1 QVACLEMDLSKIT
14 EIKNKK
20 KVGS

>member
-1 QVACLEMDLSKIT
+1 VCLEMDLSKIT

>member
-1 QVACLEMDLSKIT
+1 CLEMDLSKIT

>member
-1 QVACLEMDLSKIT
+1 VVCLEMDLSKIT